1 MGRTRQL
8 HLTAKEVSLLLNRS
22 LSYSYDV
29 IAKMNAELESKGM
42 YVMPGRISTQYFAEK
57 FYGMEITDEMLAEIH
72 KEISAED
79 AKRQQITEQQKAV

>member
-1 MGRTRQL
+1 MERTRQL
-8 HLTAKEVSLLLNRS
+8 HLTAKEVSILLNRS

-29 IAKMNAELESKGM
+29 IARMNQELESKGM

-72 KEISAED
+72 EKTSAKD
-79 AKRQQITEQQKAV
+79 AEQTEKQKVV